1 MKNNTFIPN
10 WYIDKR
16 NMIINKK
23 NKICIFFLLIINI
36 LLLTLIL
43 NISNK
48 ARIAE
53 EKWRNE
59 SNSIDIIEVSQPNK
73 ESIITLDKYKNISKF
88 FEENNLTYKNI
99 VITKES
105 LEINI
110 EVKDYE
116 EYIQVIKCIEDH
128 YSIKKLT
135 PKINSKENLNFEV
148 FLEV

>member
-23 NKICIFFLLIINI
+23 NKICIFILLIINI

-48 ARIAE
+48 ARVAE

-110 EVKDYE
+110 
-116 EYIQVIKCIEDH
+116 
-128 YSIKKLT
+128 
-135 PKINSKENLNFEV
+135 
-148 FLEV
+148 

>member
-16 NMIINKK
+16 NINRNKK
-23 NKICIFFLLIINI
+23 NKICIFILLIINM
-36 LLLTLIL
+36 LLLAFIL
-43 NISNK
+43 NISNMTK
-48 ARIAE
+48 VAE
-53 EKWRNE
+53 ETQRSENNR
-59 SNSIDIIEVSQPNK
+59 SDIIEVSPPNEQSK
-73 ESIITLDKYKNISKF
+73 ITLDKYKDLSSF
-88 FEENNLTYKNI
+88 FEENNLIYKNI

-110 EVKDYE
+110 EVKNYE
-116 EYIQVIKCIEDH
+116 EYIQVIKSIENR

-148 FLEV
+148 VLGV